1 MVDHKI
7 AKIVFVD
14 LGGGKK
20 PTHGHFHVSPGGVLR
35 GGFRGGF
42 MGWLMLGQGWTSSD
56 TKILVQSCTPQDI
69 VLCTFWLTCEHLVP
83 WMNLQ

>member
-35 GGFRGGF
+35 GGFPRGVYGVVNA
-42 MGWLMLGQGWTSSD
+42 GTGLDQ
-56 TKILVQSCTPQDI
+56 Q
-69 VLCTFWLTCEHLVP
+69 
-83 WMNLQ
+83 